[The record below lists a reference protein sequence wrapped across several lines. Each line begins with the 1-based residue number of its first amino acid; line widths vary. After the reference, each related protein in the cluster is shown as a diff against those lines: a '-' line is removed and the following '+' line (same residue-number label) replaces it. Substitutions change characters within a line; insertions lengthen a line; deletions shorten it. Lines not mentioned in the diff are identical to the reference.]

1 MDYFVWKFVSHFK
14 LGSGGLSS
22 FPRKEFKIR
31 YVDFWTNINI
41 TQRKLLYTLSKTD
54 QLWLSNVKNN
64 LSLSDL
70 VIDFFKKNFN
80 FSKFML
86 RKQHYAYSQIQ
97 KFPSSMLIL
106 AKNLANF
113 VFLLLKTWQ
122 LKLPYFAYLTIDM
135 L

>member
-1 MDYFVWKFVSHFK
+1 MAKKLVKAWTQGQLSVGMDYFVWKFVSHFK
-14 LGSGGLSS
+14 LGSVGLSS

-70 VIDFFKKNFN
+70 VIDFFLKNQLFQN
-80 FSKFML
+80 DA
-86 RKQHYAYSQIQ
+86 QQ
-97 KFPSSMLIL
+97 KALCLFTNTKISFKYVDFGQKSS
-106 AKNLANF
+106 
-113 VFLLLKTWQ
+113 
-122 LKLPYFAYLTIDM
+122 
-135 L
+135 

>member
-1 MDYFVWKFVSHFK
+1 MAKKPVKAWTQGQLSVGMDYFVWKFVSHFK

-70 VIDFFKKNFN
+70 VIDFFKKNQLFQN
-80 FSKFML
+80 DAQQTALCLFKNKKISLKYVDFG
-86 RKQHYAYSQIQ
+86 Q
-97 KFPSSMLIL
+97 KSS
-106 AKNLANF
+106 
-113 VFLLLKTWQ
+113 
-122 LKLPYFAYLTIDM
+122 
-135 L
+135 